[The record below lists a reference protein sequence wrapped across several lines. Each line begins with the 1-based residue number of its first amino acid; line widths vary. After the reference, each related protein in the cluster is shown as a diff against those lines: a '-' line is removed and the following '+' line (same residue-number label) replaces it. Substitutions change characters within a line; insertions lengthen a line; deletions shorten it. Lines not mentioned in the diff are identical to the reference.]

1 MFDKK
6 YKNHIVK
13 IYILLVFYPES
24 MNQNVLSIFD
34 VRDEIHDI
42 IDLAIKLKKDWKKGK
57 DIRYL
62 KGKRLAMIFERTSV
76 RTRVSFEFGMQ
87 MLGGIAISLTK
98 EDIGIGIRETVEDI
112 ALAMSRYA
120 DIIMYRALEKKD
132 LHEFARHAT
141 IPVINGLDIDEHPSQ
156 ILADL
161 TTIKEKK
168 HKLNGLNFVFVGDGD
183 DNLTHSY
190 MLGCTLVGM
199 NVTVITKK
207 SHWPSKYFLD
217 KAKEIAAEKN
227 VKLVITEDLDEIK
240 NADVVA
246 TDTWVSIWYKGK
258 KEQILKELKGY
269 TVTKELMSKAKP
281 DAIFMH
287 CMPIFYDEEVTK
299 EVAHGPQS
307 VIIDEA
313 ENRMWAEMALMVKL
327 LS

>member
-1 MFDKK
+1 MN
-6 YKNHIVK
+6 KNI
-13 IYILLVFYPES
+13 
-24 MNQNVLSIFD
+24 LSILD
-34 VRDEIHDI
+34 VKDEIEELLE
-42 IDLAIKLKKDWKKGK
+42 LAIQIKKEWKSGK

-76 RTRVSFEFGMQ
+76 RTRVSFEFGIQ

-98 EDIGIGIRETVEDI
+98 EDIGIGTRETVEDI

-120 DIIMYRALEKKD
+120 DIVMYRALDKKD

-141 IPVINGLDIDEHPSQ
+141 IPVINGLDIDEHPTQ

-168 HKLNGLNFVFVGDGD
+168 HKLKGLKFVFVGDGN

-199 NVTVITKK
+199 DVTVITKK
-207 SHWPSKYFLD
+207 NHWPSKYFLD
-217 KAKEIAAEKN
+217 KATEIAKERN
-227 VKLVITEDLDEIK
+227 VKLTITEDLDEIK

-246 TDTWVSIWYKGK
+246 TDTWISIWYKDQR
-258 KEQILKELKGY
+258 EQILKDLKGY
-269 TVTKELMSKAKP
+269 TVTSELMKKAKP
-281 DAIFMH
+281 DAIFIH
-287 CMPIFYDEEVTK
+287 CMPIFYGEEVTK

-313 ENRMWAEMALMVKL
+313 ENRMWAEMALMVEL
-327 LS
+327 LRNKK

>member
-1 MFDKK
+1 MN
-6 YKNHIVK
+6 KNI
-13 IYILLVFYPES
+13 
-24 MNQNVLSIFD
+24 LSILD
-34 VRDEIHDI
+34 VKDEIEELLE
-42 IDLAIKLKKDWKKGK
+42 LAIQLKNDWKNGK

-76 RTRVSFEFGMQ
+76 RTRVSFEFGIQ

-98 EDIGIGIRETVEDI
+98 EDIGIGTRESVEDI

-120 DIIMYRALEKKD
+120 DIVMYRALDKKD

-141 IPVINGLDIDEHPSQ
+141 IPVINGLDIDEHPTQ

-168 HKLNGLNFVFVGDGD
+168 HSLKGLKFVFVGDGN

-190 MLGCTLVGM
+190 MLGCTQVGM
-199 NVTVITKK
+199 DVTVITKK
-207 SHWPSKYFLD
+207 NHWPSKYFLD
-217 KAKEIAAEKN
+217 KATELAKEKN
-227 VKLVITEDLDEIK
+227 VKLTITEDLNEIK

-246 TDTWVSIWYKGK
+246 TDTWISIWYKDQR
-258 KEQILKELKGY
+258 EQILKDLKGY
-269 TVTKELMSKAKP
+269 TVTTELMKKAKP
-281 DAIFMH
+281 NAIFIH
-287 CMPIFYDEEVTK
+287 CMPIFYGEEVTK

-327 LS
+327 LRRQK

>member
-1 MFDKK
+1 MN
-6 YKNHIVK
+6 KNI
-13 IYILLVFYPES
+13 
-24 MNQNVLSIFD
+24 LSILD
-34 VRDEIHDI
+34 VEEEIEELL
-42 IDLAIKLKKDWKKGK
+42 DLAIQLKHDYKEGK

-76 RTRVSFEFGMQ
+76 RTRVSFEFGIQ

-98 EDIGIGIRETVEDI
+98 EDIGIGTRETVEDI

-120 DIIMYRALEKKD
+120 DIVMYRAMDKKD
-132 LHEFARHAT
+132 LHEFARYAT
-141 IPVINGLDIDEHPSQ
+141 IPVINGLDIDEHPTQ

-168 HKLNGLNFVFVGDGD
+168 HNLKGLKFVFIGDGN

-199 NVTVITKK
+199 DVTVVTNKN
-207 SHWPSKYFLD
+207 HWPSKYFLD
-217 KAKEIAAEKN
+217 KATEIAKQKN
-227 VKLVITEDLDEIK
+227 VRLTITEDLNEIR

-246 TDTWVSIWYKGK
+246 TDTWVSIWFKDK
-258 KEQILKELKGY
+258 KEQILKDLKGY
-269 TVTKELMSKAKP
+269 TVTTELMKKVKP
-281 DAIFMH
+281 DAIFIH
-287 CMPIFYDEEVTK
+287 CMPIFYGEEVTK

-313 ENRMWAEMALMVKL
+313 ENRMWAEMALMVKIL
-327 LS
+327 GDKK

>member
-1 MFDKK
+1 MN
-6 YKNHIVK
+6 KNIISILDVK
-13 IYILLVFYPES
+13 
-24 MNQNVLSIFD
+24 
-34 VRDEIHDI
+34 DEINEL
-42 IDLAIKLKKDWKKGK
+42 IDLAIQLKKDYKNGK

-76 RTRVSFEFGMQ
+76 RTRVSFEFGIQ

-98 EDIGIGIRETVEDI
+98 EDIGIGTRETVEDI

-120 DIIMYRALEKKD
+120 DIVMYRALDKKD

-141 IPVINGLDIDEHPSQ
+141 IPVINGLDIDEHPTQ

-168 HKLNGLNFVFVGDGD
+168 HTLKGLKFVFIGDGN

-190 MLGCTLVGM
+190 MLGCTQVGM
-199 NVTVITKK
+199 DVTVITKK
-207 SHWPSKYFLD
+207 NHWPSKYFLE
-217 KAKEIAAEKN
+217 KATEIAKEKN
-227 VKLVITEDLDEIK
+227 VKLTITEDLNEIK

-246 TDTWVSIWYKGK
+246 TDTWISIWYKDQR
-258 KEQILKELKGY
+258 EQILKDLKGY
-269 TVTKELMSKAKP
+269 TVTKDLMKKAKS
-281 DAIFMH
+281 DAIFIH
-287 CMPIFYDEEVTK
+287 CMPIFYEEEVTK

-313 ENRMWAEMALMVKL
+313 ENRMWAEMALMLKL
-327 LS
+327 LRRPK

>member
-1 MFDKK
+1 MN
-6 YKNHIVK
+6 KNI
-13 IYILLVFYPES
+13 
-24 MNQNVLSIFD
+24 LSILD
-34 VRDEIHDI
+34 VKDEIEELI
-42 IDLAIKLKKDWKKGK
+42 ELGIKIKNDWKNGK

-76 RTRVSFEFGMQ
+76 RTRVSFEFGIQ

-98 EDIGIGIRETVEDI
+98 EDIGIGTRESVEDI

-132 LHEFARHAT
+132 LHEFAKHAT
-141 IPVINGLDIDEHPSQ
+141 IPVINGLDIDEHPTQ

-168 HKLNGLNFVFVGDGD
+168 QTLKGLKFVFIGDGD

-199 NVTVITKK
+199 DVTIITKK
-207 SHWPSKYFLD
+207 SHWPSKYFLE
-217 KAKEIAAEKN
+217 KAKEIANEKK
-227 VKLVITEDLDEIK
+227 VKLVITEDLEEIK

-246 TDTWVSIWYKGK
+246 TDTWISIWYKDQR
-258 KEQILKELKGY
+258 EQILKDLKGY
-269 TVTKELMSKAKP
+269 TVTKDLMRKANP
-281 DAIFMH
+281 DAIFIH
-287 CMPIFYDEEVTK
+287 CMPIFYGEEVTK

-327 LS
+327 LSRPQRGI

>member
-1 MFDKK
+1 MKK
-6 YKNHIVK
+6 NI
-13 IYILLVFYPES
+13 
-24 MNQNVLSIFD
+24 LSILD
-34 VRDEIHDI
+34 VKEEIEELLN
-42 IDLAIKLKKDWKKGK
+42 LAIELKKDYKNGK

-76 RTRVSFEFGMQ
+76 RTRVSFEFGIQ
-87 MLGGIAISLTK
+87 ILGGIAISLTK
-98 EDIGIGIRETVEDI
+98 EDIGIGTRETVEDI

-120 DIIMYRALEKKD
+120 DIVMYRALDKKD
-132 LHEFARHAT
+132 LHEFATHAT
-141 IPVINGLDIDEHPSQ
+141 IPVINGLDIDEHPTQ

-168 HKLNGLNFVFVGDGD
+168 HSLNGLKFVFVGDGD

-190 MLGCTLVGM
+190 MLGCPLVGM

-207 SHWPSKYFLD
+207 SHWPSKYFLE
-217 KAKEIAAEKN
+217 KATEIAKENN
-227 VKLVITEDLDEIK
+227 VTLTITEDLNEIQ

-246 TDTWVSIWYKGK
+246 TDTWVSIWYKDQRD
-258 KEQILKELKGY
+258 QILQDLKGY
-269 TVTKELMSKAKP
+269 TVTPELMKKAKP
-281 DAIFMH
+281 DAIFIH
-287 CMPIFYDEEVTK
+287 CMPIFYGEEVTR

-327 LS
+327 LRRKK

>member
-1 MFDKK
+1 MKK
-6 YKNHIVK
+6 NI
-13 IYILLVFYPES
+13 
-24 MNQNVLSIFD
+24 LSILD
-34 VRDEIHDI
+34 VKEEINELLN
-42 IDLAIKLKKDWKKGK
+42 LAIELKKDYKSGK

-76 RTRVSFEFGMQ
+76 RTRVSFEFGIQ

-98 EDIGIGIRETVEDI
+98 EDIGIGTRETVEDI

-120 DIIMYRALEKKD
+120 DIVMYRALDKKD
-132 LHEFARHAT
+132 LHEFATHAT
-141 IPVINGLDIDEHPSQ
+141 IPVINGLDIDEHPTQ

-161 TTIKEKK
+161 TTMKEKK
-168 HKLNGLNFVFVGDGD
+168 HSLNGLKFVFIGDGD

-190 MLGCTLVGM
+190 MLGCPLVGM

-207 SHWPSKYFLD
+207 SHWPSKYFLEKATD
-217 KAKEIAAEKN
+217 IAKERN
-227 VKLVITEDLDEIK
+227 VTLTITEDLNEIQ

-246 TDTWVSIWYKGK
+246 TDTWISIWYKDQRD
-258 KEQILKELKGY
+258 QILQDLKGY
-269 TVTKELMSKAKP
+269 TVTPELMKKAKP
-281 DAIFMH
+281 DAIFIH
-287 CMPIFYDEEVTK
+287 CMPIFYGEEVTR

-327 LS
+327 LRREK

>member
-1 MFDKK
+1 MN
-6 YKNHIVK
+6 KNI
-13 IYILLVFYPES
+13 
-24 MNQNVLSIFD
+24 LSILD
-34 VRDEIHDI
+34 VKDEIEEI
-42 IDLAIKLKKDWKKGK
+42 LDLAIQLKNDWKNGK

-76 RTRVSFEFGMQ
+76 RTRVSFEFGIQ

-98 EDIGIGIRETVEDI
+98 EDIGIGTRESVEDI
-112 ALAMSRYA
+112 ALAMSRYS
-120 DIIMYRALEKKD
+120 DIVMYRALDKKD

-141 IPVINGLDIDEHPSQ
+141 IPVINGLDIDEHPTQ

-168 HKLNGLNFVFVGDGD
+168 NTLKGLKFVFVGDGN

-199 NVTVITKK
+199 DVTIITKK
-207 SHWPSKYFLD
+207 NHWPSKYFLD
-217 KAKEIAAEKN
+217 KATEIAKEKN
-227 VKLVITEDLDEIK
+227 VKLTITEDLNEIK

-246 TDTWVSIWYKGK
+246 TDTWISIWYKDQR
-258 KEQILKELKGY
+258 EQILKDLKGY
-269 TVTKELMSKAKP
+269 TVTNELMKKAKP
-281 DAIFMH
+281 NAIFIH
-287 CMPIFYDEEVTK
+287 CMPIFYGEEVTK

-327 LS
+327 LRRPK

>member
-1 MFDKK
+1 MN
-6 YKNHIVK
+6 KNI
-13 IYILLVFYPES
+13 
-24 MNQNVLSIFD
+24 LSILD
-34 VRDEIHDI
+34 VKDEIEE
-42 IDLAIKLKKDWKKGK
+42 LLECAVQLKNDWKSGK

-76 RTRVSFEFGMQ
+76 RTRVSFEFGIQ

-98 EDIGIGIRETVEDI
+98 EDIGIGTRESVEDI

-120 DIIMYRALEKKD
+120 DIVMYRALDKKD
-132 LHEFARHAT
+132 LHEFARYAT
-141 IPVINGLDIDEHPSQ
+141 IPVINGLDIDEHPTQ

-168 HKLNGLNFVFVGDGD
+168 NTLKGLKFVFVGDGN

-199 NVTVITKK
+199 DVTVITNKN
-207 SHWPSKYFLD
+207 HWPSKYFLD
-217 KAKEIAAEKN
+217 KATEIAKEKN
-227 VKLVITEDLDEIK
+227 VKLIITEDLNEMK

-246 TDTWVSIWYKGK
+246 TDTWISIWYKDQR
-258 KEQILKELKGY
+258 EQILKDLKGY
-269 TVTKELMSKAKP
+269 TVTNEVMKKAKP
-281 DAIFMH
+281 NAIFIH
-287 CMPIFYDEEVTK
+287 CMPIFYGEEVTK
-299 EVAHGPQS
+299 EVAHGSQS

-327 LS
+327 LRRPK

>member
-1 MFDKK
+1 MKK
-6 YKNHIVK
+6 NI
-13 IYILLVFYPES
+13 
-24 MNQNVLSIFD
+24 LSILD
-34 VRDEIHDI
+34 VKEEINELLN
-42 IDLAIKLKKDWKKGK
+42 LAIELKKDYKSGK

-76 RTRVSFEFGMQ
+76 RTRVSFEFGIQ

-98 EDIGIGIRETVEDI
+98 EDIGIGTRETVEDI

-120 DIIMYRALEKKD
+120 DIVMYRALDKKD
-132 LHEFARHAT
+132 LHEFATHAT
-141 IPVINGLDIDEHPSQ
+141 IPVINGLDIDEHPTQ

-161 TTIKEKK
+161 TTMKEKK
-168 HKLNGLNFVFVGDGD
+168 HSLNGLKFVFIGDGD

-190 MLGCTLVGM
+190 MLGCPLVGM

-207 SHWPSKYFLD
+207 SHWPSKYFLEKATD
-217 KAKEIAAEKN
+217 IAKERN
-227 VKLVITEDLDEIK
+227 VTLTITEDLNEIQ

-246 TDTWVSIWYKGK
+246 TDTWVSIWYKDQRD
-258 KEQILKELKGY
+258 QILQDLKGY
-269 TVTKELMSKAKP
+269 TVTPELMKKAKP
-281 DAIFMH
+281 DAIFIH
-287 CMPIFYDEEVTK
+287 CMPIFYGEGVTR

-327 LS
+327 LRREK

>member
-1 MFDKK
+1 MKR
-6 YKNHIVK
+6 
-13 IYILLVFYPES
+13 
-24 MNQNVLSIFD
+24 NVLSILD
-34 VRDEIHDI
+34 VKNEIEEI
-42 IDLAIKLKKDWKKGK
+42 IDLGIKLKNDWKNGK
-57 DIRYL
+57 KINHYL

-76 RTRVSFEFGMQ
+76 RTRVSFEYGIQ

-98 EDIGIGIRETVEDI
+98 EDIGIGVRETVEDI

-132 LHEFARHAT
+132 LHEFAKYST
-141 IPVINGLDIDEHPSQ
+141 VPVINGLDIDEHPSQ

-168 HKLNGLNFVFVGDGD
+168 GKLKGLKFVFVGDGD

-190 MLGCTLVGM
+190 MLGCTQVGM
-199 NVTVITKK
+199 DVTVITKK
-207 SHWPSKYFLD
+207 SHWPSKYFLN
-217 KAKEIAAEKN
+217 KAEKIASEKN
-227 VKLVITEDLDEIK
+227 VKLLITEDLEEIK

-246 TDTWVSIWYKGK
+246 TDTWVSIWYKDQ
-258 KEQILKELKGY
+258 KEQILKDLQGY
-269 TVTKELMSKAKP
+269 TVTKELMSKAKQ

-287 CMPIFYDEEVTK
+287 CMPIFYGEEVTK

>member
-1 MFDKK
+1 MN
-6 YKNHIVK
+6 KNI
-13 IYILLVFYPES
+13 
-24 MNQNVLSIFD
+24 LSILD
-34 VRDEIHDI
+34 VKDEIEELLE
-42 IDLAIKLKKDWKKGK
+42 LAIQLKNDWKSGK

-76 RTRVSFEFGMQ
+76 RTRVSFEFGIQ

-98 EDIGIGIRETVEDI
+98 EDIGIGTRESVEDI

-120 DIIMYRALEKKD
+120 DIVMYRALDKKD
-132 LHEFARHAT
+132 LHEFARYAT
-141 IPVINGLDIDEHPSQ
+141 IPVINGLDIDEHPTQ

-168 HKLNGLNFVFVGDGD
+168 HTLKGLKFVFVGDGN

-199 NVTVITKK
+199 DVTVITNKN
-207 SHWPSKYFLD
+207 HWPSKYFLD
-217 KAKEIAAEKN
+217 KATEMAKEKN
-227 VKLVITEDLDEIK
+227 VKLTITEDLNEMK

-246 TDTWVSIWYKGK
+246 TDTWISIWYKDQR
-258 KEQILKELKGY
+258 EQILQDLKGY
-269 TVTKELMSKAKP
+269 TVTNEVMKKAKP
-281 DAIFMH
+281 NAIFIH
-287 CMPIFYDEEVTK
+287 CMPIFYGEEVTK

-313 ENRMWAEMALMVKL
+313 ENRMWAEMALMVKI
-327 LS
+327 LSNKK